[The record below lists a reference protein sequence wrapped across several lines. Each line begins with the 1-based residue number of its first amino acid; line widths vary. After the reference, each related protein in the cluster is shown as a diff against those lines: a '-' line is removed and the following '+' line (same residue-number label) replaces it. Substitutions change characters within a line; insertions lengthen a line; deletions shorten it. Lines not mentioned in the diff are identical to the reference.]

1 MALLGQHR
9 EGLGQGGRSSRVFPL
24 GCHDPLSVPP
34 GLVQMGFYLADGPC
48 DGPESSPEGDCE
60 SSPSVVVSLGSFVGV
75 LMSFMT

>member
-1 MALLGQHR
+1 MALLKQHR

-24 GCHDPLSVPP
+24 GCHLPLSVPP
-34 GLVQMGFYLADGPC
+34 GLVQIGFYWTDGPC

-60 SSPSVVVSLGSFVGV
+60 SSPPVVVSLDSFVGV